1 MQAIDYSK
9 YENMSQAALKEQIKE
24 AKLKLKQMQKELN
37 LQSKLVEFLTQ
48 KLGLNIGKSYA
59 LDDAPCIKM
68 LDAEFAK
75 LSPKEQEEL
84 INEVKNEMHG
94 VA

>member
-48 KLGLNIGKSYA
+48 KLGLNKAIDIKDSKIMQELDRKFNA
-59 LDDAPCIKM
+59 L
-68 LDAEFAK
+68 
-75 LSPKEQEEL
+75 PKAEQESIMAEIRKECGL
-84 INEVKNEMHG
+84 
-94 VA
+94 

>member
-37 LQSKLVEFLTQ
+37 LQSKLV
-48 KLGLNIGKSYA
+48 
-59 LDDAPCIKM
+59 
-68 LDAEFAK
+68 
-75 LSPKEQEEL
+75 
-84 INEVKNEMHG
+84 
-94 VA
+94 

>member
-48 KLGLNIGKSYA
+48 KLGLNKAI
-59 LDDAPCIKM
+59 DIKESHPNFE
-68 LDAEFAK
+68 EFKKAIK
-75 LSPKEQEEL
+75 FEE
-84 INEVKNEMHG
+84 E
-94 VA
+94 